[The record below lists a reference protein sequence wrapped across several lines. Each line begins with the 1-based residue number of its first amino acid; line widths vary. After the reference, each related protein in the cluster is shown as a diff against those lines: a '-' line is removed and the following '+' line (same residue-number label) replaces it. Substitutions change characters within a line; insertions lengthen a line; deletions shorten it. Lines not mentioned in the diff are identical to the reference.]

1 MVAAMSPPLDPL
13 SRFLEAGRAHPDR
26 VAVRGSDGEFT
37 FGELDRRTARLAHW
51 LSSRGIGPGD
61 RVGVQLKRGAGLIT
75 AFLGVWRA
83 GAAYVPLDPGY
94 PSQRLAFMVDDSGVR
109 ILLTESDAEF
119 VPAGVEAVIPAQLV
133 DSPADSHA
141 DSTTAQDEVPGGT
154 AAYLIYTSGSTGVPK
169 GVVATR
175 EGVAQLISS
184 LEQAGI
190 YEDERTVVAWNASAS
205 FDASVQQWVR
215 VCRGDTVVV
224 LDDEQRRDP
233 DRLATVL
240 EEHRVSVLDAT
251 PSHWEMLRG
260 RLLSPRPDG
269 RRLRLLLGGE
279 PVPERTWRELA
290 EAAAGKGPQAVN
302 LYGPTECTVDSTAG
316 WITGDSPH
324 LGTALPGTELHIL
337 DDALRPA
344 PQGTVGE
351 LFIAG
356 PGLAHGYVNQ
366 ASLTASCFVPNP
378 FGAPGTRMYRTGD
391 LARWGSGGVLE
402 FAGRADRQIKLRGFR
417 VELGEIEAVLSTHPG
432 VDRAVVVSQEVDSS
446 RHVVAYYLPAG
457 ADAPSPERLRKHAAQ
472 TLPDYMVPS
481 LCVELAT
488 LPLTPNGKLD
498 IEALPKPQNVVS
510 HQEISGPAP
519 EGELEELIAQVF
531 SEVLGRDGIG
541 ADDDFFA
548 LGGHS
553 HMALRVIARLKKQLR
568 LVVSVKVVYQ
578 HPRVR
583 DLAQYVEGL
592 TEAATQSPK
601 HSREPGGSTDE
612 GVRA

>member
-13 SRFLEAGRAHPDR
+13 SRFLKAVREHPDR
-26 VAVRGSDGEFT
+26 IAVRGSDEEVT
-37 FGELDRRTARLAHW
+37 FGELDRRTARLASW

-61 RVGVQLKRGAGLIT
+61 QVGVQLKRSAGLIT
-75 AFLGVWRA
+75 AFLGAWRA
-83 GAAYVPLDPGY
+83 GAAYVPLDPEY
-94 PSQRLAFMVDDSGVR
+94 PPQRLAFMVDDSGVK
-109 ILLTESDAEF
+109 ILLTESEAEF
-119 VPAGVEAVIPAQLV
+119 VPPGVEAVVPSQLV
-133 DSPADSHA
+133 DSQA
-141 DSTTAQDEVPGGT
+141 DSTTAHDEVPRGT

-184 LEQAGI
+184 LEQTGI
-190 YEDERTVVAWNASAS
+190 YEDKRTVVAWNASAS

-215 VCRGDTVVV
+215 VCRGDTIVV

-233 DRLATVL
+233 DRLAMVL
-240 EEHRVSVLDAT
+240 EENLVTVLDVT
-251 PSHWEMLRG
+251 PSHWEMLRS
-260 RLLSPRPDG
+260 RLLPPLPDG

-279 PVPERTWRELA
+279 PVPDRTWRELA
-290 EAAAGKGPQAVN
+290 EAASGNGPQAVN

-324 LGTALPGTELHIL
+324 IGTALPGSELHIL
-337 DDALRPA
+337 DDALRPV

-366 ASLTASCFVPNP
+366 PSLTASCFVPNS
-378 FGAPGTRMYRTGD
+378 FGEPGTRMYRTGD
-391 LARWGSGGVLE
+391 LARWGSSGVLE
-402 FAGRADRQIKLRGFR
+402 FVGRGDRQIKLRGFR
-417 VELGEIEAVLSTHPG
+417 VELGEIESVLTTHPG
-432 VDRAVVVSQEVDSS
+432 VDRAVVVSQEVHSS
-446 RHVVAYYLPAG
+446 QQVVAYYIPAG
-457 ADAPSPERLRKHAAQ
+457 AAALSPERLRKHAAQ

-481 LCVELAT
+481 ICVELEK

-498 IEALPKPQNVVS
+498 VEALPKPQNLVS
-510 HQEISGPAP
+510 RQETSGSEP

-531 SEVLGRDGIG
+531 SDVLGRDGIS

-553 HMALRVIARLKKQLR
+553 HMALRVVARLKKNLR
-568 LVVSVKVVYQ
+568 LVVPIKEVYQ

-592 TEAATQSPK
+592 TEAATQLPK
-601 HSREPGGSTDE
+601 QSRGPGGSMDGE
-612 GVRA
+612 VRV